1 MTPPHGPSDR
11 PLLAVRGLTVSF
23 ARENAGPARAVEG
36 VGFRL
41 YPDQTLAIVGES
53 GSGKSVTALSILRLL
68 PEPPAN
74 IEAGDA
80 TLGSDDGTARDL
92 FSLAPPELRR
102 VRGGEIAMIFQEPM
116 TSLNPLL
123 TVGDQVAEAVEVHTA
138 VGRRE
143 ARDRAVAALV
153 EVGISDAPARVRA
166 YPHEFSGGMR
176 QRVMIAMA
184 LACRP
189 RVLLADEP
197 TTALDVTTQAQI
209 LDLIDDARRQRRMG
223 VVLITHDLGVVARR
237 AEVLCVMYAGRVV
250 EYGPTRAV
258 LASPL
263 HPYTRGLL
271 ACRPTPGS
279 RQLRLTTVRELIDS
293 PVPVPALPRSAP
305 TLRPWWPGHSPPPG
319 LPRDGNASVLVEA
332 SENRWFRAWATPEA
346 LSLPQREPDVPVRRI
361 EVGTSAAAV

>member
-1 MTPPHGPSDR
+1 MNALPSDSDR
-11 PLLAVRGLTVSF
+11 PLLTVRGLTVSF
-23 ARENAGPARAVEG
+23 ARENAEPARAVEG
-36 VGFRL
+36 VSFTL

-68 PEPPAN
+68 PEPPAR
-74 IEAGDA
+74 IEAGGA
-80 TLGSDDGTARDL
+80 TLASRDGTDRDL
-92 FSLAPPELRR
+92 FSLAPPQLRR
-102 VRGGEIAMIFQEPM
+102 VRGGEIAMVFQEPM

-123 TVGDQVAEAVEVHTA
+123 TVGDQVAEAVEIHSA
-138 VGRRE
+138 VSRRE

-197 TTALDVTTQAQI
+197 TTALDVTSQAQI
-209 LDLIDDARRQRRMG
+209 LDLIDGARRHREMG

-250 EYGPTRAV
+250 EYGPTREV

-271 ACRPTPGS
+271 ACRPTPGCH
-279 RQLRLTTVRELIDS
+279 QLRLITVREMIDN
-293 PVPVPALPRSAP
+293 PAPVPALLRSGPA
-305 TLRPWWPGHSPPPG
+305 LRPWWPDHPPPSG
-319 LPRDGNASVLVEA
+319 LPQHGNASVLVEA
-332 SENRWFRAWATPEA
+332 SDHRWLRTWATPEA
-346 LSLPQREPDVPVRRI
+346 LSLPQREPDVPVRRMK
-361 EVGTSAAAV
+361 ERATAAAV